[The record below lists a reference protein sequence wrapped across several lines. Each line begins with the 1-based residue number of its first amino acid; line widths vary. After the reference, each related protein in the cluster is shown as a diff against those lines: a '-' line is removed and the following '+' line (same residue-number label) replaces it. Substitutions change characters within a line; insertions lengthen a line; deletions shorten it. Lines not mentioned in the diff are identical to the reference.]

1 MPDPLADPERFAALA
16 AAVADPVRRYL
27 WRRTDDAQADD
38 VLAATL
44 DVLHRRADDLPDV
57 DPVAWAIGVAR
68 LQLQSARRHQRR
80 QVLLA
85 QRIGVAEP
93 PLQHSDEHSDAEAA
107 VRLAL
112 ARVRESD
119 AELLRLWSWEGLDV
133 PGIGVVQAE
142 PAEALALR
150 LDRARREF
158 TELHTAAPGRGGGD
172 DPRALLR
179 SVDPAGSLPPLA
191 PVELAAHIA
200 AATGGPCT
208 ERPPATARRRSPW
221 LIAGVGALSAGA
233 AASLLL
239 PFALGVGGGSSSSFQ
254 LYATGGPGA
263 VCSPVTE
270 AALAPAQVAFRAEV
284 SGIDAAVVTLRV
296 LDRYAGDVGDSVTV
310 THSTESAVAPITFEK
325 GVDYLLA
332 ADGDTILTCG
342 LSGPSS
348 PELTRLYREAFA
360 TR

>member
-1 MPDPLADPERFAALA
+1 MSAPLVGPERFAALVA
-16 AAVADPVRRYL
+16 TVADPVRRYL
-27 WRRTDDAQADD
+27 WRRTDESQADG

-44 DVLHRRADDLPDV
+44 EVLHQRADDLTDV
-57 DPVAWAIGVAR
+57 DPVAWALGVAR
-68 LQLQSARRHQRR
+68 LHLQSAQRLQRR
-80 QVLLA
+80 QVFLA
-85 QRIGVAEP
+85 QRIDVAEP
-93 PLQHSDEHSDAEAA
+93 PLQHADEHSDVEAA

-119 AELLRLWSWEGLDV
+119 AELLRLWSWEGLTV

-142 PAEALALR
+142 PADAVALR

-158 TELHTAAPGRGGGD
+158 TELSLSASGGGD
-172 DPRALLR
+172 DPRTLLR
-179 SVDPAGSLPPLA
+179 RVDPAGSLPPLA

-200 AATGGPCT
+200 AAAGGPGT
-208 ERPPATARRRSPW
+208 ERPPATSRRRSPW
-221 LIAGVGALSAGA
+221 LIAGVGVLSAGA

-239 PFALGVGGGSSSSFQ
+239 PFALGVGGGSTSSFR

-284 SGIDAAVVTLRV
+284 SGIDAAVVTLHV
-296 LDRYAGDVGDSVTV
+296 LDRYAGEVGDSVTV
-310 THSTESAVAPITFEK
+310 TQAAESAIDGAPITFEN

-360 TR
+360 AR